1 MPHIRSIMPSLG
13 GAVPDFDYENEEWVS
28 LYRAAILEL
37 EHAKISDRIKTT
49 RTAILARVEKLQSMP
64 GLHSYERLALA
75 DALSGLRVLQDEE
88 RRYDAE
94 QKRRAIEGALE
105 KLRSVAPRVL
115 KNQGDGESNRE

>member
-1 MPHIRSIMPSLG
+1 VSHS
-13 GAVPDFDYENEEWVS
+13 DYENEEWVA

-37 EHAKISDRIKTT
+37 EHAKISDRINAT
-49 RTAILARVEKLQSMP
+49 RTAVLARIEKLQNIP
-64 GLHSYERLALA
+64 GLHSYERQALA

-105 KLRSVAPRVL
+105 KLRSVAPQIL
-115 KNQGDGESNRE
+115 KRQDEDSNSE

>member
-1 MPHIRSIMPSLG
+1 MPFLG

-28 LYRAAILEL
+28 LYRVAILEL

-64 GLHSYERLALA
+64 GLHSYERQALA

-115 KNQGDGESNRE
+115 KSQREGSSNRE